1 MICVRITKGEDGLE
15 LSAHGHAGYA
25 PRGQDVVCAGVS
37 ALLYGFIAYLE
48 GLAPI
53 ATAEASE
60 GDTLGWT
67 AKDEDGILSIQTRG
81 MGGADLDGLAVIQA
95 GLGLIAASYP
105 AFVMLDIHTKR
116 KGDEYESN

>member
-1 MICVRITKGEDGLE
+1 MICIRIMRREDGLD
-15 LSAHGHAGYA
+15 LFAHGHAGYA

-48 GLAPI
+48 ELLPI
-53 ATAEASE
+53 ATAADSE
-60 GDTLGWT
+60 EESPSLRVQD
-67 AKDEDGILSIQTRG
+67 KDGVLSVQTRG

-95 GLGLIAASYP
+95 GLGMIASTYP
-105 AFVMLDIHTKR
+105 AYVMLDTNINR

>member
-1 MICVRITKGEDGLE
+1 MICIRITKGEDGLE

-53 ATAEASE
+53 ATAGVLE

-95 GLGLIAASYP
+95 GLGLIASCYP
-105 AFVMLDIHTKR
+105 AFVMLDTHIHR